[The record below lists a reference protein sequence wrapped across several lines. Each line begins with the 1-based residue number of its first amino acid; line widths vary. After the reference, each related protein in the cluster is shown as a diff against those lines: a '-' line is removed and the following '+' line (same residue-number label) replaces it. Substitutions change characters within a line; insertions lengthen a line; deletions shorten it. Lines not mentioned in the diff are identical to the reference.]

1 MAYDE
6 STGRVV
12 LFGGEVYQ
20 SGSGSTALNDVQ
32 EYDGVAGKWTNRTPY
47 PLPTSWPQARMDHA
61 MAYDPSRGK
70 IVMCGGVTEN
80 GSGFPNEIWDWDS
93 TQGTWTNRTLSPLPA
108 NGPGGCPSNGL
119 AYSGNGMMAVFTG
132 SSATSNFYR
141 WDGVLGTWTNMA
153 PSPLPTAWPKVGG
166 NRLSTHLVWDSGRST
181 LVLTGALELQ
191 SSDPQIGLA
200 DIWEWTAP

>member
-1 MAYDE
+1 
-6 STGRVV
+6 
-12 LFGGEVYQ
+12 
-20 SGSGSTALNDVQ
+20 
-32 EYDGVAGKWTNRTPY
+32 
-47 PLPTSWPQARMDHA
+47 
-61 MAYDPSRGK
+61 
-70 IVMCGGVTEN
+70 
-80 GSGFPNEIWDWDS
+80 
-93 TQGTWTNRTLSPLPA
+93 
-108 NGPGGCPSNGL
+108 
-119 AYSGNGMMAVFTG
+119 MMAVFTG